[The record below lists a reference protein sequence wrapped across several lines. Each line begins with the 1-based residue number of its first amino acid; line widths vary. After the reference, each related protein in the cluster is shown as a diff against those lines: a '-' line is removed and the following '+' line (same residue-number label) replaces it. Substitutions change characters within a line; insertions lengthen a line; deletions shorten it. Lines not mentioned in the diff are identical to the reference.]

1 MAVRRCV
8 VVSGR
13 VQGVFFRD
21 SLQREAAA
29 AGVSG
34 WVRNCENGDVEA
46 CFEGEPDAVGRLV
59 DWSRQ
64 GPPRAVVTGVRVRD
78 EPPTGDRA
86 FRVRP

>member
-1 MAVRRCV
+1 VRRCV

-21 SLQREAAA
+21 SLQREAAV

-34 WVRNCENGDVEA
+34 WVRNRHDGDVEA
-46 CFEGEPDAVGRLV
+46 CFEGEPDAVERLV
-59 DWSRQ
+59 EWSRH
-64 GPPRAVVTGVRVRD
+64 GPRRAMVTAMQVR
-78 EPPTGDRA
+78 EEQPTGERG